1 MAFWNKKRL
10 EETPVH
16 NTTIIDTTI
25 HDIRRAVS
33 LFADWKRE
41 GISLKVLVKDD
52 NEIDSTL
59 LAPHLGGIPSESFF
73 MSKETFE
80 LFEYKDRHIP
90 YWIDTVQKAVDSYFY
105 SENEPPVI
113 EGDPFR
119 KISFY
124 KLERRAL
131 LHERPPLDFYLTDQE
146 RMISHRKPEKE

>member
-10 EETPVH
+10 EETPAH
-16 NTTIIDTTI
+16 NTIITDTTI

-33 LFADWKRE
+33 SFADRKRE

-80 LFEYKDRHIP
+80 LFEHKDRHIP